1 MNIKTDPR
9 KQFSKKLA
17 RWTSIFWFVYMAW
30 LSALLVMQPTAAL
43 YAVYLALI
51 ATVVMIVNV
60 WAYTRNSVYEK
71 SLLAVLDKTRLE
83 LTLGNGK
90 ASGQEESGSD
100 EEDGDNSDG
109 DGEG

>member
-17 RWTSIFWFVYMAW
+17 KWTAVFWFVYLIW
-30 LSALLVMQPTAAL
+30 LSVLLYLQPTSAV

-51 ATVVMIVNV
+51 ATVVMCINV
-60 WAYTRNSVYEK
+60 WAYTKNSVYEK
-71 SLLAVLDKTRLE
+71 SILAILDKTRME
-83 LTLGNGK
+83 LTLGG
-90 ASGQEESGSD
+90 GSTTETETTAAD
-100 EEDGDNSDG
+100 DDDNSDG